1 VFSRSISTVTVANR
15 DETAAI
21 GRGHDH
27 QSLLGPKS
35 AEVFTIRA
43 TETVK
48 SAAEQMR
55 QHGVSALVVKGVEA
69 MGMISDR
76 DIVYAVSRRGEAAIS
91 LAVSDIMSHSVVTV
105 APGDSLKRVMGL
117 MVRHRVRDLPV
128 MADGELV
135 GVVAIGDVAKYR
147 LEDLETESNV
157 LRDAYIALAV
167 AKPT

>member
-1 VFSRSISTVTVANR
+1 MTI
-15 DETAAI
+15 
-21 GRGHDH
+21 
-27 QSLLGPKS
+27 QSVLGSKS
-35 AEVFTIRA
+35 AEVFAIRA

-48 SAAEQMR
+48 SAAQQMR
-55 QHGVSALVVKGVEA
+55 QHGIGALVVKSDEDIKGI
-69 MGMISDR
+69 ISDR

-91 LAVSDIMSHSVVTV
+91 LAVSDVMSQSVVTV
-105 APGDSLKRVMGL
+105 APSESLKRAMGL

-128 MADGELV
+128 MSDGELV

-167 AKPT
+167 AKPV

>member
-1 VFSRSISTVTVANR
+1 MTI
-15 DETAAI
+15 
-21 GRGHDH
+21 

-35 AEVFTIRA
+35 AEVFTIDA
-43 TETVK
+43 IETVK
-48 SAAEQMR
+48 SAAQQMR
-55 QHGVSALVVKGVEA
+55 QHGIGALVVKSDEDIKGI
-69 MGMISDR
+69 ISDR

-91 LAVSDIMSHSVVTV
+91 LAVSDVMSHAVVTV
-105 APGDSLKRVMGL
+105 APGDSLKRAMGL

-135 GVVAIGDVAKYR
+135 GVVSMGDVAKYR

>member
-1 VFSRSISTVTVANR
+1 MTIQ
-15 DETAAI
+15 
-21 GRGHDH
+21 G
-27 QSLLGPKS
+27 LLGPKS

-55 QHGVSALVVKGVEA
+55 LHGVSALVVKAGDAIKGV
-69 MGMISDR
+69 ISDR

-91 LAVSDIMSHSVVTV
+91 LAVSDVMSYSVVTV
-105 APGDSLKRVMGL
+105 APGDSLKRAMGL

-135 GVVAIGDVAKYR
+135 GVVAIGDVAKFR

-167 AKPT
+167 AKPA

>member
-1 VFSRSISTVTVANR
+1 MTI
-15 DETAAI
+15 
-21 GRGHDH
+21 

-55 QHGVSALVVKGVEA
+55 QHGVSALVVKADEA
-69 MGMISDR
+69 IKGIISDR

-91 LAVSDIMSHSVVTV
+91 LAVSDVMSHAIVTV
-105 APGDSLKRVMGL
+105 APSDSLKRAMGL
-117 MVRHRVRDLPV
+117 MIRQRVRDLPV

-135 GVVAIGDVAKYR
+135 GVVSMSDVAKYR

-167 AKPT
+167 AKPA

>member
-1 VFSRSISTVTVANR
+1 MTI
-15 DETAAI
+15 
-21 GRGHDH
+21 

-35 AEVFTIRA
+35 AEVFAIRA

-55 QHGVSALVVKGVEA
+55 QHGISALVVVGDDAIKGI
-69 MGMISDR
+69 ISDR

-91 LAVSDIMSHSVVTV
+91 LAVSDVMSQSVVTV
-105 APGDSLKRVMGL
+105 APSESLKRAMGL

-128 MADGELV
+128 MSDGELV

-167 AKPT
+167 AKPV

>member
-1 VFSRSISTVTVANR
+1 MTI
-15 DETAAI
+15 
-21 GRGHDH
+21 
-27 QSLLGPKS
+27 QSLLGPNS
-35 AEVFTIRA
+35 AEVFTIGA

-48 SAAEQMR
+48 RAAEQMR
-55 QHGVSALVVKGVEA
+55 QHGVTALVVKSDQAFKG
-69 MGMISDR
+69 ITSDR

-91 LAVSDIMSHSVVTV
+91 LAVSDLMSHAVVTV
-105 APGDSLKRVMGL
+105 TPGDSLKRAMSL

-128 MADGELV
+128 MADDKLV
-135 GVVAIGDVAKYR
+135 GVVSMADVAKYR